1 MPAPVF
7 AQIIVVIR
15 FSYVASSGFRA
26 NKLSEREVRAQLYAD
41 ARLARRFA
49 MFEALTLPSLRAQ
62 SDQDFTTVVLI
73 GDDFPAGWRA
83 RLESLLHKL
92 GDGRVVALPPQG
104 NYGATKAALSK
115 CLDDRATHV
124 VSMRLD
130 DDDALSRDGIA
141 ETRRIVPLLH
151 QISGPNVPA
160 VIAFNKGLFLEMG
173 PEQNRLYGVVEKLPL
188 GIGMSMVAPRDA
200 RPTIFSLD
208 HRQVHTRFNCYTDG
222 VTPRFIRTVH
232 RDNDSA
238 GFASGRRI
246 DFTEAELDKLLA
258 KSFPFTRPELLS
270 LRP

>member
-1 MPAPVF
+1 MPAPVSEH
-7 AQIIVVIR
+7 IIVVIR
-15 FSYVASSGFRA
+15 FSYVARSGFRV

-41 ARLARRFA
+41 QRLARRFA

-62 SDQDFTTVVLI
+62 TDQDFTTVVVI

-104 NYGATKAALSK
+104 NYGATKAALTS
-115 CLDDRATHV
+115 CLHDRATHV

-130 DDDALSRDGIA
+130 DDDALGRNCIA

-151 QISGPNVPA
+151 QISGPGNPA

-173 PEQNRLYGVVEKLPL
+173 PERNQLYGVVEKLPL

-222 VTPRFIRTVH
+222 VNTRFIRTVH

-246 DFTEAELDKLLA
+246 DFSDAELDKILT
-258 KSFPFTRPELLS
+258 KSFPFARPELLA